1 MEIENLPVSL
11 STVTTSMTSTDS
23 LITFSN
29 SNDFVFQ
36 SQNGSGADSL
46 LDSSLQLGAAFERR
60 DHPILQLGAA
70 YERRDSVDSTNQ
82 APGWARE
89 ISREIKQKLL
99 DLELKQYKYIVNVTI
114 MENKAA
120 GARLANSNKIHND
133 LLMIVELFRWCE

>member
-1 MEIENLPVSL
+1 MEIENLPVNL

-23 LITFSN
+23 LLSFSN
-29 SNDFVFQ
+29 SNDFVIQ

-60 DHPILQLGAA
+60 DPILQLGAA
-70 YERRDSVDSTNQ
+70 YERRDSVDSTDQ
-82 APGWARE
+82 APGWANE

-99 DLELKQYKYIVNVTI
+99 DLELKQYKYVVNVTI

-133 LLMIVELFRWCE
+133 LLVVVELFRWCE